1 MRDNG
6 AADLTL
12 YLWVQ
17 NLFDTQN
24 TTDVWNFTGEPDDDG
39 FLATLGG
46 RQFIESAVPVSETL
60 YMHRNRIPEYVGI
73 PRLVRL
79 GLQVNF

>member
-1 MRDNG
+1 MQD
-6 AADLTL
+6 
-12 YLWVQ
+12 
-17 NLFDTQN
+17 LFDTQN

-46 RQFIESAVPVSETL
+46 RQFIESAVPVSEIL

-79 GLQVNF
+79 GLQVDF